1 MAEDL
6 PISLPFPVRGLP
18 TRKAQR
24 FDLKTTVE
32 SRALLAA
39 LLGITAVH
47 SLRFKGEIRPLGRN
61 DFELIAD
68 LQAQI
73 EQPCTVSLQPV
84 LTDITETVTRRYL
97 SDLPEPEADEMEVPE
112 DDTTEPLP
120 DVIDAGA
127 VAAEALA
134 LALPAYPRAP
144 GQELGTAVFGPEGQ
158 APLTDEAIRPFAGLA
173 GLAAKLGKP
182 TDSES

>member
-18 TRKAQR
+18 TRKPQR
-24 FDLKTTVE
+24 FDLKTTAQDRE
-32 SRALLAA
+32 LLAA

-47 SLRFKGEIRPLGRN
+47 SLQFKGEIRPMGRN
-61 DFELIAD
+61 DFELEAVME
-68 LQAQI
+68 AQI
-73 EQPCTVSLQPV
+73 EQPCIVSLVPV
-84 LTDITETVTRRYL
+84 LTDIREIVVRRYL
-97 SDLPEPEADEMEVPE
+97 SEMPEPEADEMEVPE
-112 DDTTEPLP
+112 DDSTEPLP

-127 VAAEALA
+127 VLAEALA

-173 GLAAKLGKP
+173 GLAAKLAKDNPG
-182 TDSES
+182 ES